1 VSAITSK
8 ERNMLLITMVLVL
21 YAVAFL
27 FYRKQ
32 TQNWQ
37 KHKRIY
43 QSAREKYNT
52 ERDLIAARDEWDA
65 KYVEM
70 RSLMPV
76 FPYDKDV
83 DTHWLNLMDTVAGNN
98 KLAISRRQTG
108 KEEEVGDVYEL
119 PIVCNNWEGTL
130 EALVRFLYG
139 LHDRGAMLDV
149 RQLYVRPGSDAGYLK
164 GTFTLYC
171 AYMRGD
177 ETEVEHVQ
185 ATAEG
190 MSQPDED
197 GQPVSAVTEE
207 SVMPPP
213 DSGTPLPEGQ
223 EMPDPSSA
231 ERTNGVVAEAGE
243 SELSDAD
250 ADQSEASEVKQ
261 KDAVK
266 AAVDA
271 LQQRSVR
278 PQ

>member
-1 VSAITSK
+1 MSAITSK

-27 FYRKQ
+27 FYKKQ

-70 RSLMPV
+70 RNLMPV

-83 DTHWLNLMDTVAGNN
+83 DTHWLNLMDTVASNN

-177 ETEVEHVQ
+177 VIEVDQ
-185 ATAEG
+185 AQAPDDSA
-190 MSQPDED
+190 SQPDED
-197 GQPVSAVTEE
+197 GQLVPAVAEE
-207 SVMPPP
+207 
-213 DSGTPLPEGQ
+213 SGTPPPEEQ
-223 EMPDPSSA
+223 EMPDASSA
-231 ERTNGVVAEAGE
+231 EHSDGVAADAGE
-243 SELSDAD
+243 SELPGED
-250 ADQSEASEVKQ
+250 ADQVEASDVKE

-266 AAVDA
+266 AALDA